1 MQNINEIEDLI
12 KLISKFPGLG
22 PKSAKRIVLKLINN
36 KDEIVKPLVNTLA
49 QVYKNIV
56 RCNFCGSLKSNSDGC
71 TNCENIKEKFNDYIL
86 TFDVHVQEDDDK
98 LFGSI
103 NLQNIVEKLNNDGY
117 ELEKKQVN
125 LPSGPIKIFA
135 DDYIATVSLYADVS
149 VTIPIK
155 LTKIAKPSPENTSE
169 NPSSESPE

>member
-1 MQNINEIEDLI
+1 MD
-12 KLISKFPGLG
+12 
-22 PKSAKRIVLKLINN
+22 VLL
-36 KDEIVKPLVNTLA
+36 L
-49 QVYKNIV
+49 KNIK
-56 RCNFCGSLKSNSDGC
+56 NLGDIGSNVSVKSGYARNYLLPNNLAVLSSKENLAIVEEKKQLLLKQEEELRNQAI
-71 TNCENIKEKFNDYIL
+71 NIKEKFNDYIL

>member
-1 MQNINEIEDLI
+1 MD
-12 KLISKFPGLG
+12 
-22 PKSAKRIVLKLINN
+22 VLL
-36 KDEIVKPLVNTLA
+36 L
-49 QVYKNIV
+49 KNIK
-56 RCNFCGSLKSNSDGC
+56 NLGDIGSKVSVKSGYARNYLLPNNLAVLSSEENLAIVEEKKQLLLKQEEELRNQAII
-71 TNCENIKEKFNDYIL
+71 IKEKFNDYIL

>member
-1 MQNINEIEDLI
+1 MD
-12 KLISKFPGLG
+12 
-22 PKSAKRIVLKLINN
+22 VLL
-36 KDEIVKPLVNTLA
+36 L
-49 QVYKNIV
+49 KNIK
-56 RCNFCGSLKSNSDGC
+56 NLGDIGSKVSVKSGYARNYLLPNNLAVLSSEENLAIVEEKKQLLLKQEEELRNQAII
-71 TNCENIKEKFNDYIL
+71 IKEKFNDYIL

-155 LTKIAKPSPENTSE
+155 LTKIVKPSPENTSE

>member
-1 MQNINEIEDLI
+1 MD
-12 KLISKFPGLG
+12 
-22 PKSAKRIVLKLINN
+22 VLL
-36 KDEIVKPLVNTLA
+36 L
-49 QVYKNIV
+49 KNIK
-56 RCNFCGSLKSNSDGC
+56 NLGDIGSKVSVKSGYARNYLLPNNLAVLSSKENLAIVEEKKQLLLKQEEELRNQAII
-71 TNCENIKEKFNDYIL
+71 IKEKFNDYIL

>member
-1 MQNINEIEDLI
+1 MD
-12 KLISKFPGLG
+12 
-22 PKSAKRIVLKLINN
+22 VLL
-36 KDEIVKPLVNTLA
+36 L
-49 QVYKNIV
+49 KNIKNLGDIGSKV
-56 RCNFCGSLKSNSDGC
+56 SVKSGYARNFLLPNNLAVLSSKENLAIVEEKKQLLLKQEEELRNQAI
-71 TNCENIKEKFNDYIL
+71 NIKEKFNDYIL

>member
-1 MQNINEIEDLI
+1 MNIILLERVE
-12 KLISKFPGLG
+12 KLGQMGELVSVKSGYARNYLLPNNLAVLSSKENL
-22 PKSAKRIVLKLINN
+22 AIVEEKKQLLLKQEEELRNQAI
-36 KDEIVKPLVNTLA
+36 
-49 QVYKNIV
+49 
-56 RCNFCGSLKSNSDGC
+56 
-71 TNCENIKEKFNDYIL
+71 NIKEKFNDYIL